1 MKEQPALA
9 FYSAV
14 SMAFGGLAL
23 VALVLAAAL
32 AAGLSLP
39 RGRTFLRSWVGGA
52 LRHPIGW
59 AWFVALLATSGSLY
73 FSEVAHLVP
82 CQLCWYQRVTMYP
95 LVLVLGVGLL
105 RGDGAAWRYG
115 LPLSL
120 VGILVSAYHVWIQFQ
135 PSLAPET
142 CGAGA
147 PCSIRYLAVFGVVSI
162 PMMAGAAFLLIIAL
176 LLLVRHVDPEPLA
189 AARVELQ

>member
-1 MKEQPALA
+1 MEEQAALA

-14 SMAFGGLAL
+14 SMAFGCLAL
-23 VALVLAAAL
+23 AALLLAAAL

-39 RGRTFLRSWVGGA
+39 RGRTFLGSWVGGA
-52 LRHPIGW
+52 VRHPIGW
-59 AWFVALLATSGSLY
+59 AWCVALLATSGSLY

-82 CQLCWYQRVTMYP
+82 CRLCWYQRVAMYP
-95 LVLVLGVGLL
+95 LVLVLSIGLL
-105 RGDGAAWRYG
+105 RGDGDVWRYG

-120 VGILVSAYHVWIQFQ
+120 VGILVSAYHVWIQYQ
-135 PSLAPET
+135 PSAAPTT

-147 PCSIRYLAVFGVVSI
+147 PCSVRYLAVFGVVSI

-176 LLLVRHVDPEPLA
+176 LLLVRHASSGPLA
-189 AARVELQ
+189 AGKV